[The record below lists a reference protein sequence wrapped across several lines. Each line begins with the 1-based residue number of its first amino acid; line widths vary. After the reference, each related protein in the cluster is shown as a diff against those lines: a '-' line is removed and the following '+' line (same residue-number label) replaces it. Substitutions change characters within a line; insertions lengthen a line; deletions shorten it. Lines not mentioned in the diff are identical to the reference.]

1 MFGTKTKSKSSTSSN
16 NSSANGRSAGL
27 ATNAGSTCIIAKG
40 TVIEGKFKSV
50 EDLRVDGTII
60 GDVTCQKRF
69 VMGTTGK
76 IVGTVDCAESN
87 IEGKIEGEIRVS
99 GRLHLHETGIIEG
112 KITAKKL
119 VVDEGAT
126 YNGECLIGEQHFK
139 K

>member
-1 MFGTKTKSKSSTSSN
+1 MFGTKTKTKATTSASSSSN
-16 NSSANGRSAGL
+16 RSVGPHA
-27 ATNAGSTCIIAKG
+27 NAGSTCIIAKG

-60 GDVTCQKRF
+60 GDVSCQKRF
-69 VMGTTGK
+69 VMGPTGK

-99 GRLHLHETGIIEG
+99 GRLHLHETGIIQG
-112 KITAKKL
+112 KIVAKKL